1 MYSYRSV
8 ADYTNSSPKLLNKS
22 IELHMYN
29 YLNNKQHSNSK
40 GLSSDKKVD
49 FDLVTARLA
58 SVTFHSTYVPCLSAC
73 RLGYS
78 NSSKDRNCLHFV
90 LRVWAASEHL
100 ITLSCDV
107 GLLRLVPLA
116 TTKQNKT
123 KLGQRPTLS
132 YFLSL
137 KNNSLLG
144 RSCHNPAKSIIF
156 QEKKRNHNRL

>member
-1 MYSYRSV
+1 M

-22 IELHMYN
+22 IELHMHN
-29 YLNNKQHSNSK
+29 YLNNKQHSISE

-49 FDLVTARLA
+49 FDLVTACLA
-58 SVTFHSTYVPCLSAC
+58 SVTFHSTYMPYLSAC

-100 ITLSCDV
+100 VTLGCDV
-107 GLLRLVPLA
+107 SLLRPVPLA

-132 YFLSL
+132 YFFSL
-137 KNNSLLG
+137 KNNSSLDG
-144 RSCHNPAKSIIF
+144 SCHDPSKSVIF
-156 QEKKRNHNRL
+156 QEKKRNLNRL